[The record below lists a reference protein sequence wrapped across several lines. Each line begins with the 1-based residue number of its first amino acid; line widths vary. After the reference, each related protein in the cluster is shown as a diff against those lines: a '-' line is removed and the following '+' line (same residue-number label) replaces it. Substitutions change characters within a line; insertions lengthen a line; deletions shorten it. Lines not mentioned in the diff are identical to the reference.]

1 MDVRIEVDYREKPSG
16 ILEVLYNRNDVIVE
30 EKKLSFGDYLI
41 NGHIVVERKTTKDFI
56 ISIIDGRLFTQASK
70 LKKFAEKPIIVIE
83 GRDLYRTGYAM
94 DPQAIK
100 GAITSLSTVWYIP
113 VILSRDVNGTADFL
127 TMAGIQDIEYQS
139 LYVKRL
145 GRKPKRLKRLK
156 LHILQGLPQ
165 IGPKTA
171 NRMLEHFGSIEKAI
185 TADESEL
192 AGVGGIGRKKASL
205 IRKIVGIGENYGE

>member
-1 MDVRIEVDYREKPSG
+1 MDIRIEVDYRERPSG
-16 ILEVLYNRNDVIVE
+16 ILEVLRNRSEVIVE
-30 EKKLSFGDYLI
+30 EKRLSIGDYRM
-41 NGHIVVERKTTKDFI
+41 NGHITVERKTTKDFI
-56 ISIIDGRLFTQASK
+56 ISIIDGRLFSQASR

-83 GRDLYRTGYAM
+83 GRDLYHTGYEM
-94 DPQAIK
+94 DPRAIK

-113 VILSRDVNGTADFL
+113 VILSKDLCGTADFL
-127 TMAGIQDIEYQS
+127 VMTGIQDMEYLAQ
-139 LYVKRL
+139 YVKRV
-145 GRKPKRLKRLK
+145 GRKPKRVKRLK

-192 AGVGGIGRKKASL
+192 AIVEGIGRKKAAM
-205 IRKIVGIGENYGE
+205 IRKIVRW